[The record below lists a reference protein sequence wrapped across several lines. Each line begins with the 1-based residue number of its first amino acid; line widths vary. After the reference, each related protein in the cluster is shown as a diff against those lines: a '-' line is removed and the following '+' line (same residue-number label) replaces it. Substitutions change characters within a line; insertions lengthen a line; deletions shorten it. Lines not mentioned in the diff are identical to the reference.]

1 MRTPQHTQACNE
13 TITSGTFRCNWLTIA
28 FAVGTVGGLACHPRS
43 DCADCGVMVIAAI
56 SEPQSLVPPLIWESV
71 GRDLA
76 DQVYERLA
84 VLPGGAAPMDETAY
98 LPALAVRW
106 ERVDTLTWRF
116 VLRPSA
122 RWHDGSPVT
131 AADVTF
137 SFAAYQDSLL
147 DAAAR
152 SSLAGL
158 AARMVSDS
166 VVEVRFDRAYAEQ
179 LYDATWHVRVI
190 PRHIWERLPR
200 PSWAAD
206 TAIAHL
212 VGSGPYRVVRWDRGQ
227 SLTLERARPD
237 QTGPVRVV
245 WRFAGSPETAVN
257 LALSGEADLL
267 ETVPDP
273 ARLAEFREQM
283 GAALI
288 SYPSAVYGFLGFN
301 LTADSPLRDP
311 RVRRALARA
320 LDRPSLVAAVL
331 GPGTRVPAGPM
342 SAMLWLWQEDSTSAD
357 TAAAAAALDAA
368 RLPADARGRRA
379 LTVDILVPATSTTR
393 RNLAQAVQERWR
405 RVGVQVTVTAV
416 DFPVFQERL
425 AKGQFTT
432 YIGAWLDE
440 PSPRSL
446 ADQWSRAG
454 WGVQNYGRY
463 HNPAFDT
470 ALRQTVDAAN
480 PAAAREAWGRALGI
494 LAEDQPAIFLYTLTN
509 TAAVSKRIVGF
520 APDAYSWARGL
531 VTWEVKEGREK

>member
-1 MRTPQHTQACNE
+1 
-13 TITSGTFRCNWLTIA
+13 
-28 FAVGTVGGLACHPRS
+28 VLA
-43 DCADCGVMVIAAI
+43 IAAI

-71 GRDLA
+71 GRDIA

-84 VLPGGAAPMDETAY
+84 VLPGGAAPIDETAY

-116 VLRPSA
+116 VLRPGA
-122 RWHDGSPVT
+122 RWHDGTPVT

-158 AARMVSDS
+158 VARTVSDS

-190 PRHIWERLPR
+190 PRHIWEPWSR

-206 TAIAHL
+206 TAIANL
-212 VGSGPYRVVRWDRGQ
+212 VGSGPYRVVRWDHGQ
-227 SLTLERARPD
+227 SLTLERAPPD
-237 QTGPVRVV
+237 QTGPARVV
-245 WRFAGSPETAVN
+245 WRFSGSPETAVN

-273 ARLAEFREQM
+273 ARLAEFREGM
-283 GAALI
+283 GATLV

-301 LTADSPLRDP
+301 LATESPLRDP
-311 RVRRALARA
+311 LVRRALTRA
-320 LDRPSLVAAVL
+320 LDRPSLVAAIL

-342 SAMLWLWQEDSTSAD
+342 SAMLWLWREDSTSAD
-357 TAAAAAALDAA
+357 TAAAAADLDAA
-368 RLPADARGRRA
+368 RLPADARGQRSLA
-379 LTVDILVPATSTTR
+379 VDILVPATSTTR
-393 RNLAQAVQERWR
+393 RNLAQALQERWR
-405 RVGVQVTVTAV
+405 RLGAQVTVTAV

-425 AKGQFTT
+425 ARGKFTT

-440 PSPRSL
+440 PSPRNL

-463 HNPAFDT
+463 HNPAFDE
-470 ALRQTVDAAN
+470 ALRQTVDAAD
-480 PAAAREAWGRALGI
+480 PTAAREAWGRALGI
-494 LAEDQPAIFLYTLTN
+494 LAEDVPAIFLYTLTN
-509 TAAVSKRIVGF
+509 TAVVSRRIGGF
-520 APDAYSWARGL
+520 TPDAYSWARGL
-531 VTWEVKEGREK
+531 VTWEVRDENRRVKREK